1 MTSTASASGTTP
13 GAPTP
18 SVARPQRA
26 DARRNFDALI
36 AAARE
41 TFAADGTSASLE
53 EIARRAGVG
62 IGTLYR
68 NFPTRDALV
77 EAVYIDEVDAVV
89 RAASD
94 AASRE
99 PWDAVETWLRRFVT
113 YIGTKKALL
122 DGLNKDSPVLAT
134 CRTSLYSAG
143 DPLLDRAKQAG
154 VMRDD
159 AQIGDVVRMVSGIA
173 GVAFDDDEQR
183 DRVLAMAID
192 GLRAR

>member
-1 MTSTASASGTTP
+1 MTSTASTP
-13 GAPTP
+13 AA
-18 SVARPQRA
+18 VARPQRA
-26 DARRNFDALI
+26 DARRNFDALL

-77 EAVYIDEVDAVV
+77 EAVYVDEVEAVV
-89 RAASD
+89 QAAAD

-122 DGLNKDSPVLAT
+122 DGLNKESPTLAT
-134 CRTSLYSAG
+134 CRDSLYTAG
-143 DPLLDRAKQAG
+143 EPLLERAIDAG
-154 VMRDD
+154 VMRKD
-159 AQIGDVVRMVSGIA
+159 ARIGDVVRMVSGIA